1 MDAAATVRAARR
13 SAGLSLRQ
21 LARAAG
27 TSHSTLSAYETG
39 AKEPTVA
46 TLDRIVRAAGLALD
60 IELVPVIGGADR
72 AARGRE
78 LADVLELAAR
88 FPARRRRPLALA
100 RFGRDR

>member
-13 SAGLSLRQ
+13 AARLSLRQ

-39 AKEPTVA
+39 AKHPTVA
-46 TLDRIVRAAGLALD
+46 TLDRIVRAAGYALD
-60 IELVPVIGGADR
+60 FELAPVIGGPDR

-88 FPARRRRPLALA
+88 FPARRPRPLART